1 MDPAQPNSRRP
12 EDSPFKQQRLAA
24 WQPIL
29 TPLRIIATFVV
40 IGIIFVPIGAVLL
53 DKSNSIVEYTKQYDG
68 DGSDLKSCKIDSP
81 NENRTCSI
89 TFNIKEEM
97 KSPVWVYYELTNFYQ
112 NHRRYV
118 KSRSASQLLGER
130 LSSGELT
137 DCEPLKKDGGQVLNP
152 CGLIANSMFNDK
164 ISLSSPTFKMDE
176 TGISWKS
183 DRENKFAQV
192 EGFKMK
198 QEDDVD
204 KTCADVFGPDEKYSD
219 CDHEFKDGKNYFYW
233 YPANSKTKYLYETYE
248 GIVSPLDGVEDEH
261 FIVWMRTAGLP
272 EFRKPYGRIKKDI
285 PKGTQLT
292 FDIQAN
298 FDVSEFD
305 GTKSLVIT
313 EVGEYG
319 GKNPFLGIA
328 YIVVGCVSWFLAIL
342 FGVKHYVAP
351 RPLGDIRY
359 LGWGQ
364 N

>member
-1 MDPAQPNSRRP
+1 METDQNHSRRP

-29 TPLRIIATFVV
+29 TPLRVIGIFVV
-40 IGIIFVPIGAVLL
+40 IGIIFVPIGGVLL
-53 DKSNSIVEYTKQYDG
+53 DKSNSIVEMTKQYDG
-68 DGSDLKSCKIDSP
+68 AGADLKDCKINSA
-81 NENRTCSI
+81 NEEKTCTI
-89 TFNIKEEM
+89 TFDVKEEM

-137 DCEPLKKDGGQVLNP
+137 DCEPLKKDGGQLLNP

-164 ISLSSPTFKMDE
+164 FVLESTDLDMDE
-176 TGISWKS
+176 TGIAWKS
-183 DRENKFAQV
+183 DRDNKFAQV
-192 EGFKMK
+192 EGFKKK
-198 QEDDVD
+198 QAAPGQ
-204 KTCADVFGPDEKYSD
+204 TCQDVFGSEKYDD
-219 CDHEFKDGKNYFYW
+219 CEEIDQDGKHYYYW
-233 YPANSKTKYLYETYE
+233 YPANSRTKYLYETYP

-285 PKGTQLT
+285 RKGTQLT
-292 FDIQAN
+292 FNVTAN

-313 EVGEYG
+313 EIGEYG

-351 RPLGDIRY
+351 RPLGDVRY